1 MWIHSRISPKC
12 NILLYYE
19 AVAHMMMFERKQ
31 ALIYF
36 GKEPDIIIQP
46 FNVDPNNFLKQHS
59 IDCLLA
65 QIGFVP
71 RALVESA

>member
-1 MWIHSRISPKC
+1 
-12 NILLYYE
+12 
-19 AVAHMMMFERKQ
+19 MMMFERKQ